1 MGHPFLRIYFSM
13 SVLLVSVSV
22 SSAQISSSSPI
33 PKEEFAQRLSAASG
47 EGMQTPQFPQQ
58 GLSQFRTNNASFPGH
73 ISGTVLDQSGA
84 VVVGAKV
91 RLSHDEGTSTKEVSS
106 GNNGQFS
113 FADVSPGF
121 FQLTIES
128 AGFGNGEF
136 AGTLPSGQT
145 YFVPAIVLSVATAV
159 TEVRVKVAANQVEEA
174 EAQIKEQEK
183 QRVLG
188 FIPNFY
194 VSYVPDAVPL
204 STKQKFKLAWKSSTD
219 PMTFFGIG
227 LIAGLEQATDAFSGY
242 GQGAQGY
249 AKRFSATYTDMIT
262 GTFIGSAILP
272 SVLKQDPRYFYK
284 GTGSVGSRL
293 LYSLGSTVFCKGDNQ
308 RWQPNYSNVIGS
320 FAAGGLSNLY
330 YPASD
335 RNGAGLIIQ
344 NSLIRLGET
353 AFTGVLQEFVV
364 RRLTPHLRRDAQAQ
378 ETRLKQSSEKQ

>member
-1 MGHPFLRIYFSM
+1 
-13 SVLLVSVSV
+13 
-22 SSAQISSSSPI
+22 
-33 PKEEFAQRLSAASG
+33 
-47 EGMQTPQFPQQ
+47 
-58 GLSQFRTNNASFPGH
+58 
-73 ISGTVLDQSGA
+73 
-84 VVVGAKV
+84 VVGAKV
-91 RLSHDEGTSTKEVSS
+91 RLSHEERTSTEEVSS

-320 FAAGGLSNLY
+320 FAAGGLSSLY

-353 AFTGVLQEFVV
+353 AFTGVLQEFIV

-378 ETRLKQSSEKQ
+378 ETRLKQSNEKQ

>member
-13 SVLLVSVSV
+13 SVLLVSVGV

-33 PKEEFAQRLSAASG
+33 PNDEFAQRLSAASG
-47 EGMQTPQFPQQ
+47 DGMQTPQFPQQ
-58 GLSQFRTNNASFPGH
+58 GVSQFRGNNASFPGH

-91 RLSHDEGTSTKEVSS
+91 RLSHEERTSTEEVSS

-136 AGTLPSGQT
+136 AGTLPPGQT

-194 VSYVPDAVPL
+194 VSYVPEAVPL

>member
-1 MGHPFLRIYFSM
+1 MGHPFFRIYFSM
-13 SVLLVSVSV
+13 SVLLVSVGL

-33 PKEEFAQRLSAASG
+33 PNDEFAQRLSAAG
-47 EGMQTPQFPQQ
+47 GDGMQTPQFPQQ
-58 GLSQFRTNNASFPGH
+58 GVSQFRGNNASFPGH

-91 RLSHDEGTSTKEVSS
+91 RLSHEERTSTEEVSS

-320 FAAGGLSNLY
+320 FAAGGLSSLY

-353 AFTGVLQEFVV
+353 AFTGVLQEFIV

-378 ETRLKQSSEKQ
+378 ETRLKQSNEKQ

>member
-1 MGHPFLRIYFSM
+1 MGHPFFRTYFSM
-13 SVLLVSVSV
+13 SVLLVSVGL

-33 PKEEFAQRLSAASG
+33 PNDEFAQRLSAAG
-47 EGMQTPQFPQQ
+47 GDGMQTPQFPQQ
-58 GLSQFRTNNASFPGH
+58 GVSQFRTNNGSFPGH

-91 RLSHDEGTSTKEVSS
+91 RLSHDERTSTEEVSS

-136 AGTLPSGQT
+136 SGTLPSGQT
-145 YFVPAIVLSVATAV
+145 YLVPAIVLTVATAV
-159 TEVRVKVAANQVEEA
+159 TEVRVKVAANRVEEA

-194 VSYVPDAVPL
+194 VSYVPEAAPL

-249 AKRFSATYTDMIT
+249 AKRFGATYTDMIT

-293 LYSLGSTVFCKGDNQ
+293 LYSLGSTVLCKGDNQ

-320 FAAGGLSNLY
+320 FAAGGLSSLY

-378 ETRLKQSSEKQ
+378 EARLKQSSEKQ